1 MYYDVKESGKRI
13 KKLRNISQLTQR
25 ELAEKINISHSMMAK
40 IEQGTKMVSV
50 DLGIEIAEYFDVTL
64 DYLFLGRGM
73 KTEKLEAQLEAAIN
87 IIKNVKANL

>member
-64 DYLFLGRGM
+64 DYLFLGREM